1 MKRLAALLLLG
12 LAGCSACTNKVLPA
26 GLPGI
31 PLEIDPSIAIFTP
44 DGSGGHA
51 CPVEGGVVT
60 ARHVMWDE
68 FNRRFLGASW
78 SYQGQRGAAFVV
90 GESQFQDV
98 VVIELSGGTVTYLK
112 MGAPPKAGDR
122 VYWFEYDFR
131 TKKNAYR
138 ARRRFGSVLRLVGG
152 HIIIDA
158 EPTVGASGTC
168 LINEKGEAVGIVI
181 AGMETDDGG
190 VVGIAAAP

>member
-1 MKRLAALLLLG
+1 MRFLIASALFLN
-12 LAGCSACTNKVLPA
+12 ACSACAPRGPA
-26 GLPGI
+26 VLPGI
-31 PLEIDPSIAIFTP
+31 PLEIDPSISIFTP
-44 DGSGGHA
+44 DGGGGHA
-51 CPVEGGVVT
+51 CPVAGGVVT

-68 FNRRFLGASW
+68 FNKKFLGASW

-98 VVIELSGGTVTYLK
+98 VVIELSGGEVHYLP
-112 MGAPPKAGDR
+112 MGALPEVGDP

-138 ARRRFGSVLRLVGG
+138 ARRRTGSVLRLVGG
-152 HIIIDA
+152 HIIIDS
-158 EPTVGASGTC
+158 EPVPGASGTC
-168 LINEKGEAVGIVI
+168 LINAKGEAVGIVVAAI
-181 AGMETDDGG
+181 EADDGG